1 VQDVPNSCWDEIAG
15 VLAGTVVLRV
25 VGEPKRVVF
34 WLGELDR
41 LASRVPCRVSSVAQA
56 GAGVIQ
62 CAIQGDVS
70 PTLLDETILR
80 PLREGLGG
88 EGGSVVVERA
98 PASLKAGLDV
108 WGSISVDSLAIMAR
122 LKYEFDGQGTLN
134 PGRFV
139 GGL

>member
-1 VQDVPNSCWDEIAG
+1 
-15 VLAGTVVLRV
+15 
-25 VGEPKRVVF
+25 
-34 WLGELDR
+34 
-41 LASRVPCRVSSVAQA
+41 VSSVAQA

-62 CAIQGDVS
+62 CAIEGDVS
-70 PTLLDETILR
+70 ATSLDENLLH

-88 EGGSVVVERA
+88 EGGSVIVERA

-108 WGSISVDSLAIMAR
+108 WGSISSDSLAIMSR
-122 LKYEFDGQGTLN
+122 LKTEFDSQGILN